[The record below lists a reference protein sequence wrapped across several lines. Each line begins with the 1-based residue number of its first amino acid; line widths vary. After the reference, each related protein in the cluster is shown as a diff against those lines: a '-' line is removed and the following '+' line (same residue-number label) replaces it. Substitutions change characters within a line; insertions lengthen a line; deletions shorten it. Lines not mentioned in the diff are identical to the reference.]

1 MLVLFISPDPEE
13 FLILMWEKIL
23 GADPFLKL
31 KTPQQDG
38 NSTFMHQLFV
48 PSEGNKKIATV
59 QELLEQSFSESQLML
74 REAPSVLI
82 LQMPRFGRTYKQFDK
97 IIPSL
102 RLNITNL
109 LTEGKML
116 KK

>member
-74 REAPSVLI
+74 REVWVTLPEYVVTRNELC
-82 LQMPRFGRTYKQFDK
+82 PNGRTTQVNC
-97 IIPSL
+97 IRTLASI
-102 RLNITNL
+102 
-109 LTEGKML
+109 
-116 KK
+116 